1 MAIAL
6 SSSLKRRLEEAS
18 SCAAG
23 IYEDWTGK
31 VDKAIKFVVLKAPVL
46 MADVDPHRSR
56 CCLSTREP
64 WSPRPRSLCLTEH
77 TRPAASTSSSLMSMR
92 LCVAC
97 VSPVSPVH
105 RL

>member
-31 VDKAIKFVVLKAPVL
+31 VDKAIKFVVLKAPVFIT
-46 MADVDPHRSR
+46 R
-56 CCLSTREP
+56 C
-64 WSPRPRSLCLTEH
+64 RPT
-77 TRPAASTSSSLMSMR
+77 
-92 LCVAC
+92 
-97 VSPVSPVH
+97 
-105 RL
+105 